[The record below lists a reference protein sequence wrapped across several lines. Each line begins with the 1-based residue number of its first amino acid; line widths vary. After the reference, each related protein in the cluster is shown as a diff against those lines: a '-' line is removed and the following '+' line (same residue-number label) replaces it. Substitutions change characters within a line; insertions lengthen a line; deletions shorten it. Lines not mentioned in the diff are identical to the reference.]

1 MGGWFGLEVVENVV
15 VFVFFVEVVIRGRW
29 LNILFIPFVRASF
42 GKEIY
47 LFRLSDRRLL
57 LLPFISIQK

>member
-15 VFVFFVEVVIRGRW
+15 VFVFLVEVVIRGRW
-29 LNILFIPFVRASF
+29 LKVLFIPFVRASF